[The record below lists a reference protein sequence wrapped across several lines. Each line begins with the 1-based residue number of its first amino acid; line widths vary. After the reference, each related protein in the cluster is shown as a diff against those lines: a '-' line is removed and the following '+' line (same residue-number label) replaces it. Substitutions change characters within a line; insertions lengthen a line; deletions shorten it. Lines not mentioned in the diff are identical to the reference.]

1 MKETGNVPGK
11 GNHACS
17 SPEVLHTCGELQV
30 VQYSVEMVEM
40 GRKRVEMK
48 NQ

>member
-1 MKETGNVPGK
+1 MFQAKETV
-11 GNHACS
+11 H
-17 SPEVLHTCGELQV
+17 VQVQRWLHTCGKLQV

>member
-17 SPEVLHTCGELQV
+17 SPEVLHTCRELQV
-30 VQYSVEMVEM
+30 VQYSVEM